1 MAKDVKIK
9 ITADGASANKTL
21 NGISASITGLEKVAS
36 KAGSGISMSAMT
48 IANFAGNILTKA
60 FDALASSMDGAIKRF
75 DTMNNF
81 GTVMSN
87 LGQSA
92 DTSSRMVQVL
102 GERLTGLPTRL
113 DEAAGAVQRLT
124 SANENVEASTA
135 IYLAM
140 NDAILSGG
148 AAMDVQKQA
157 LDNLVNSYA
166 KGKIESYTWEQLLT
180 AMPAQMSQLAK
191 SFGYTSNAMGGDF
204 YNAVQNGTVSMNE
217 LVAKMVELDNK
228 GGASFKAWRDAAFDA
243 TAGVQT
249 NLANLKNAFV
259 KLGTAILDTIGPQ
272 VVNGAFSAL
281 ISAVKTATAYVT
293 AFVSVLMKAATAVF
307 GLFGGQSKAK
317 QFSDAVA
324 SAGSSASKVSSGS
337 GQAAKNLGKA
347 ASNAKKLTQQL
358 AGFDEMN
365 VLKEPTPS
373 GGGGSGS
380 KGGGGGGID
389 VSGIDLSGLNVDLK
403 GGSKLAD
410 ELAKKF
416 GNLQPVFES
425 VFKTLKE
432 VALKAWAEIQKIDWA
447 AIARIIGGAVEMA
460 IRYYGGL
467 ATTIIAIWNAIS
479 PVVEAFVNTMKSRIT
494 PVFDILVK
502 AINKIAPVFQKTMVP
517 IMNMLGRV
525 IDKITKSLTPA
536 IDLVIKIFS
545 SMSPLVVAVFGVIE
559 TAIGWVIDAF
569 DMLVSALDGI
579 DFDGIFA
586 PLAEVLTSLTTA
598 LSPLIAI
605 ITGVFGNLL
614 GQIVPII
621 NEMMATLMP
630 FITQLV
636 EELGTYLLPIL
647 GEIFTQIGNLMTAL
661 MPIFE
666 ELLPPLAELIGVV
679 AVSLMPALELIGQLI
694 AKILQVLNPVI
705 QVIVAT
711 LVPILKVVI
720 TVITEIINVIMTV
733 LNVVIEI
740 VGGII
745 DVVGTFI
752 GNILQFFAD
761 CWSGITSIF
770 SGVIDFF
777 HGIFNGAW
785 NAVKGVWEAVRGWF
799 ANLWDGVKNVFDGA
813 WNALKTGAQNA
824 WNAIKNIF
832 STVASFFGT
841 IFTNAW
847 NAVKAV
853 FSTGGK
859 IFMGIVDGI
868 VKAFKAIVN
877 AIITGINKVVAIP
890 FNAINGV
897 LNGLKSIDIL
907 GVKPFGWVGTISV
920 PQIPKLARG
929 GIVDEATLAMVGES
943 GREAVIPL
951 EDNTEWIEELAE
963 QLGGGNQQIVVM
975 IGEDTVVDTIVEKIN
990 ARTSLENRSI
1000 IRV

>member
-48 IANFAGNILTKA
+48 IANFAGNVLTKA
-60 FDALASSMDGAIKRF
+60 FNALASSMDGAIKRF

-92 DTSSRMVQVL
+92 QTSSRMVQVL

-140 NDAILSGG
+140 NDAILAGG
-148 AAMDVQKQA
+148 ASMDVQKQA

-166 KGKIESYTWEQLLT
+166 KGNIESYTWEQLLT

-217 LVAKMVELDNK
+217 LVEKMVELDNV

-259 KLGTAILDTIGPQ
+259 KLGTAILDTIGPD

-293 AFVSVLMKAATAVF
+293 AFVSVLMKAAMAVF

-324 SAGSSASKVSSGS
+324 SAGSATSKVSSGS

-365 VLKEPTPS
+365 VLKEPAS
-373 GGGGSGS
+373 GGGGSGG
-380 KGGGGGGID
+380 KNGGGGGID

-410 ELAKKF
+410 ELAEKF
-416 GNLQPVFES
+416 GYLQQVFES
-425 VFKTLKE
+425 VFGTLKE

-447 AIARIIGGAVEMA
+447 TIARVIGGVIEII

-467 ATTIIAIWNAIS
+467 ATAIIAIWNAIS

-494 PVFDILVK
+494 PVFDILIK
-502 AINKIAPVFQKTMVP
+502 AINKVAPVFQKTFKP
-517 IMNMLGRV
+517 IVDMIGRV
-525 IDKITKSLTPA
+525 VDKLTKFLAPA
-536 IDLVIKIFS
+536 LELVIKIFS
-545 SMSPLVVAVFGVIE
+545 AISPLVVAVGGAIE
-559 TAIGWVIDAF
+559 KAIGWVIDAF
-569 DMLVSALDGI
+569 DTLVSALDGI
-579 DFDGIFA
+579 DFDGIFT
-586 PLAEVLTSLTTA
+586 PLANVLTTLTDA
-598 LSPLIAI
+598 LSPLVSV
-605 ITGVFGNLL
+605 ITVVFGNMLN
-614 GQIVPII
+614 QIVPII
-621 NEMMATLMP
+621 NEMIAVLMP
-630 FITQLV
+630 FIQQLV
-636 EELGTYLLPIL
+636 DELGTYLMPIL
-647 GEIFTQIGNLMTAL
+647 GEIFTQVGNLVTAL
-661 MPIFE
+661 MPIFQ

-679 AVSLMPALELIGQLI
+679 AVGLMPALELIGQLI
-694 AKILQVLNPVI
+694 ANIMKVLNPII

-711 LVPILKVVI
+711 LVPILQALI
-720 TVITEIINVIMTV
+720 TLITEIINVIMTV
-733 LNVVIEI
+733 LNVVIEVI
-740 VGGII
+740 GGII
-745 DVVGTFI
+745 DVVSTFI

-761 CWSGITSIF
+761 CWSGIMNVF

-777 HGIFNGAW
+777 HNIFNGAW
-785 NAVKGVWEAVRGWF
+785 NAVKGVWEVVRGWF

-847 NAVKAV
+847 NSVKAV

-868 VKAFKAIVN
+868 ANAFKQIVN
-877 AIITGINKVVAIP
+877 AIIGGINRVVAVP
-890 FNAINGV
+890 FNAINGM
-897 LNGLKSIDIL
+897 LNRIRGIDIA
-907 GVKPFGWVGTISV
+907 GIKPFEWIGTISV

-929 GIVDEATLAMVGES
+929 GIVDEATIAMVGES

-963 QLGGGNQQIVVM
+963 QLGGSNQQIVVM
-975 IGEDTVVDTIVEKIN
+975 IGEDTVVDTIVDKIN
-990 ARTSLENRSI
+990 ARTSMANRSI

>member
-48 IANFAGNILTKA
+48 IANFAGNVLTKA

-92 DTSSRMVQVL
+92 QTSSRMVQVL

-140 NDAILSGG
+140 NDAILAGG
-148 AAMDVQKQA
+148 ASMDVQKQA

-166 KGKIESYTWEQLLT
+166 KGNIESYTWEQLLT

-217 LVAKMVELDNK
+217 LVEKMVELDNV

-259 KLGTAILDTIGPQ
+259 KLGTAILDTIGPD

-293 AFVSVLMKAATAVF
+293 AFVSVLMKAAMAVF

-324 SAGSSASKVSSGS
+324 SAGSATSKVSSGS

-365 VLKEPTPS
+365 VLKEPAS
-373 GGGGSGS
+373 GSGGSGG
-380 KGGGGGGID
+380 KNGGGGGID

-410 ELAKKF
+410 ELAEKF
-416 GNLQPVFES
+416 GNLQQVFES
-425 VFKTLKE
+425 VFRALKE

-447 AIARIIGGAVEMA
+447 SIAMIIGGVIEII

-467 ATTIIAIWNAIS
+467 ATAIIAIWNAVS
-479 PVVEAFVNTMKSRIT
+479 PVVEAFVNQLKGRIT
-494 PVFDILVK
+494 PIFDILVN
-502 AINKIAPVFQKTMVP
+502 AINKVAPIFQSTFLRITPM
-517 IMNMLGRV
+517 IGRV
-525 IDKITKSLTPA
+525 IDKITKFLVPA
-536 IDLVIKIFS
+536 LDLVIKIVS
-545 SMSPLVVAVFGVIE
+545 ALSPVIVAVSGVIE
-559 TAIGWVIDAF
+559 TAIGWILDILDVI
-569 DMLVSALDGI
+569 VSALDGI
-579 DFDGIFA
+579 DFEGIFT
-586 PLAEVLTSLTTA
+586 PLAEVLTNMVSA
-598 LSPLIAI
+598 LSPLVAI
-605 ITGVFGNLL
+605 ITGVFGNMLN
-614 GQIVPII
+614 QIVPII
-621 NEMMATLMP
+621 NEMIAVLMP
-630 FITQLV
+630 FIQQLV
-636 EELGTYLLPIL
+636 EELGTYLMPIL
-647 GEIFTQIGNLMTAL
+647 GEIFTQVGNLVTAL
-661 MPIFE
+661 MPIFQ
-666 ELLPPLAELIGVV
+666 ELLPSLAELIGVV
-679 AVSLMPALELIGQLI
+679 AVGLMPALELIGQLI
-694 AKILQVLNPVI
+694 ANIMKVLNPII

-711 LVPILKVVI
+711 LVPILQALI
-720 TVITEIINVIMTV
+720 TLITEIINVIMTV
-733 LNVVIEI
+733 LNVVIEVI
-740 VGGII
+740 GGIV
-745 DVVGTFI
+745 DVVGTFV
-752 GNILQFFAD
+752 GTILQFFAD
-761 CWSGITSIF
+761 CWSGIMNVF

-777 HGIFNGAW
+777 HNIFNGAW
-785 NAVKGVWEAVRGWF
+785 NAVKGVWEVVRGWF
-799 ANLWDGVKNVFDGA
+799 ASLWDGVKNVFNGA

-847 NAVKAV
+847 NSVKAV

-868 VKAFKAIVN
+868 ANAFKQIVN
-877 AIITGINKVVAIP
+877 AIIGGINRVVAVP
-890 FNAINGV
+890 FNAINGM
-897 LNGLKSIDIL
+897 LNRIRSIDIA
-907 GVKPFGWVGTISV
+907 GIKPFEWIGTISV

-963 QLGGGNQQIVVM
+963 QLGGSNQQIVVM
-975 IGEDTVVDTIVEKIN
+975 IGEDTVVDTIVDKIN
-990 ARTSLENRSI
+990 ARTSMANRSI

>member
-204 YNAVQNGTVSMNE
+204 YNAVQNGKVSMNE
-217 LVAKMVELDNK
+217 LVAKMVELDNV

-243 TAGVQT
+243 TAGIQT

-259 KLGTAILDTIGPQ
+259 KLGTAILDTIGPD
-272 VVNGAFSAL
+272 VVNGVFSTL

-324 SAGSSASKVSSGS
+324 SAGSATSKVSSGS

-373 GGGGSGS
+373 GGGSGS

-410 ELAKKF
+410 ELAEKF

-432 VALKAWAEIQKIDWA
+432 VALKAWAEIQKIDWEA
-447 AIARIIGGAVEMA
+447 LARIIGGVIEII

-467 ATTIIAIWNAIS
+467 ATAIVAIWNAIS
-479 PVVEAFVNTMKSRIT
+479 PVVEAFVNQLKGRIT
-494 PVFDILVK
+494 PIFDILVN
-502 AINKIAPVFQKTMVP
+502 AINKVAPVFQSTFLRITPM
-517 IMNMLGRV
+517 IGRV
-525 IDKITKSLTPA
+525 IDKITKFLVPA
-536 IDLVIKIFS
+536 LDLVIKIVS
-545 SMSPLVVAVFGVIE
+545 ALSPVIVAVSGVIE
-559 TAIGWVIDAF
+559 TAIGWILDILDV
-569 DMLVSALDGI
+569 LVSALDGI
-579 DFDGIFA
+579 DFEGIFT
-586 PLAEVLTSLTTA
+586 PLAEVLTNVVSA
-598 LSPLIAI
+598 LSPLVAI
-605 ITGVFGNLL
+605 ITGVFANLL
-614 GQIVPII
+614 NQIVPII
-621 NEMMATLMP
+621 NEIVATLMP

-636 EELGTYLLPIL
+636 DELGTYLMPIL

-666 ELLPPLAELIGVV
+666 ELLPPIAELIGVV

-711 LVPILKVVI
+711 LVPILKVII

-761 CWSGITSIF
+761 CWSGIMNVF
-770 SGVIDFF
+770 SGVVDFF

-799 ANLWDGVKNVFDGA
+799 ASLWDGVKGVFDGA

-868 VKAFKAIVN
+868 VNAFKAIVN
-877 AIITGINKVVAIP
+877 AIITGINAVVAVP

-897 LNGLKSIDIL
+897 LNGLRGIDIL
-907 GVKPFGWVGTISV
+907 GIKPFGWVGTISV